1 MTTTKFRDLCYQV
14 ADQFGVPDARIL
26 VVDHP
31 LGATQQSTI
40 LDWADSAVDDVV
52 KLFTATD
59 HTDTSAFTADE
70 APTDALTKASVP
82 LDPDLEPTIRQLQEL
97 IRADGGDLLVTSIDR
112 AAGTIE
118 LSLVV
123 EGAECIECVMPR
135 EFLEQIALTQLAEV
149 APDIMAVTINDPR
162 ES

>member
-14 ADQFGVPDARIL
+14 ADQLGVPEARVL

-31 LGATQQSTI
+31 LGATPQPTI
-40 LDWADSAVDDVV
+40 LDWADAAVDDVV

-59 HTDTSAFTADE
+59 HTAIPAD
-70 APTDALTKASVP
+70 PTDKASP
-82 LDPDLEPTIRQLQEL
+82 PADPEIDPVIAQLQGV
-97 IRADGGDLLVTSIDR
+97 IRADGGDLVVDTIDR
-112 AAGTIE
+112 AAGRVE

-135 EFLEQIALTQLAEV
+135 AFLEQMALTQ
-149 APDIMAVTINDPR
+149 MAGSGITSVTIKDPR
-162 ES
+162 ED

>member
-40 LDWADSAVDDVV
+40 LDWADAAVDDVV

-59 HTDTSAFTADE
+59 HTDTSTLTPVE
-70 APTDALTKASVP
+70 APGAARPSASVSV
-82 LDPDLEPTIRQLQEL
+82 DPDLAPTIDQLQGL
-97 IRADGGDLLVTSIDR
+97 IRADGGDLLVTNIDR
-112 AAGTIE
+112 ATGAVE
-118 LSLVV
+118 LTLVV

-149 APDIMAVTINDPR
+149 APDITTVTINDPR